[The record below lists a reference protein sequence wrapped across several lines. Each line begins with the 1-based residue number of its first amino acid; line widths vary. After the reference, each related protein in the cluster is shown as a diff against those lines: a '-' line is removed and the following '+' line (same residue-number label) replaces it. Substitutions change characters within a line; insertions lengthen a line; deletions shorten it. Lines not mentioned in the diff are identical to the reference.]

1 MDHRF
6 ELRLKRVRLV
16 AAAGLGLLAAAPSS
30 ADGERLAPGG
40 ALDPAY
46 PNAEIDLDE
55 PRVQTLPGGA
65 ACGVGE
71 RYVDLVNARRYAE
84 FDDLQAEDV
93 MFLESAQ
100 RGDQDGSQRPCAE
113 ISPCS

>member
-1 MDHRF
+1 
-6 ELRLKRVRLV
+6 
-16 AAAGLGLLAAAPSS
+16 LGW
-30 ADGERLAPGG
+30 R

-46 PNAEIDLDE
+46 PDAEIDLDE

-71 RYVDLVNARRYAE
+71 RYVDLVNAQRYTELADLYAE
-84 FDDLQAEDV
+84 DA
-93 MFLESAQ
+93 MFLEPMQ